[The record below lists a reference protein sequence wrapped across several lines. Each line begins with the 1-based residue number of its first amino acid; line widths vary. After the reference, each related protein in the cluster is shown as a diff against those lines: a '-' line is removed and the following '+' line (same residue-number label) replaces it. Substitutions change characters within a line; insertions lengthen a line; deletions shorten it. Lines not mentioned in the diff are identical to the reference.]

1 VDEARDVAAP
11 VPPGMSTGRIEA
23 FSDGVFAVA
32 ITLLA
37 LDLPRPEP
45 GHGSLAHELVQGW
58 PQYLA
63 FVVSFFTVGI
73 IWVNHHAQ
81 FAVIKHADRTLLF
94 LNLTLLLFVTVLPV
108 TTSVAA
114 SYLRDGGDEAR
125 LAVALYALSLEVM
138 SLSFYCVWRHAG
150 RAGLIAASLSPQ
162 MLRRRTRRNM
172 VGHVVYL
179 AAAVLALLS
188 PFAALALCG
197 AVAVYYVHPGA
208 RGAPED

>member
-1 VDEARDVAAP
+1 VDEARDAAAP
-11 VPPGMSTGRIEA
+11 LPPGMSTGRIEA

-45 GHGSLAHELVQGW
+45 GEASLAHELAHGW

-81 FAVIKHADRTLLF
+81 FSLFHHGDRTLLF
-94 LNLTLLLFVTVLPV
+94 LNLTLLGFVTVLPV
-108 TTSVAA
+108 TTSIAA
-114 SYLRDGGDEAR
+114 SYLRGGGDQAQ
-125 LAVALYALSLEVM
+125 LAVAVYALSLEAM
-138 SLSFYCVWRHAG
+138 SLAFYLLWRHAG
-150 RAGLIAASLSPQ
+150 RAGLMLSSISPQ
-162 MLRRRTRRNM
+162 MLSRRTRRNM

-179 AAAVLALLS
+179 LAAVLAFLS

-197 AVAVYYVHPGA
+197 AVALYYIHPGA
-208 RGAPED
+208 RDAAVA